1 MFFGG
6 SIENSKNSIS
16 ELYQNLTIETLSR
29 VGEIQ
34 FAWISDLVSHIT
46 YKLQHFSL
54 SNAEKKES
62 GTKKYNYSIKEKYD
76 FDEKPSAHNKFE
88 DQIVM
93 NILDD
98 VPYDL

>member
-1 MFFGG
+1 M
-6 SIENSKNSIS
+6 
-16 ELYQNLTIETLSR
+16 
-29 VGEIQ
+29 
-34 FAWISDLVSHIT
+34 
-46 YKLQHFSL
+46 QHFIL